1 VSSFVNPVIEGL
13 VTAMQIKHAMQQASL
28 QREDLAR
35 RKARDQREDQLTD
48 FNSQIALM
56 DKGAKPLA
64 PGQQTY
70 AQNMTVPD
78 VQPWMN
84 PAAPIANTSMQTQAP
99 VDQSRVVQQPG
110 SGKQFYIPTPDE
122 QFADQ
127 FGRHIQQLTA
137 ETDVKTQ
144 AQMRELATKFGFD
157 RSLHDMDNASKE
169 GIAGLN
175 REAEDVREKGRQKNQ
190 KDIADAANT
199 TREKVAKINESG
211 AYGRTV
217 LHENRADERQD
228 AAEKGKNGRA
238 QKGLT
243 ENVRQSKVISLQR
256 EDERLGEDIQKLH
269 EQRLQDG
276 GENAGGPKDRFS
288 SVASREGAVKAAQD
302 RIEEKQRR
310 RDEIKRSLKLLEKG
324 GGGSDNTDEP
334 ANPFRGTAVAN
345 PYRKAR

>member
-1 VSSFVNPVIEGL
+1 MSSFVNPVIEGL

-127 FGRHIQQLTA
+127 FGRHMTQLEA
-137 ETDVKTQ
+137 ETNVKAQ
-144 AQMRELATKFGFD
+144 AEIAKLQSQFGMQVGIH
-157 RSLHDMDNASKE
+157 RMDNDSRE
-169 GIAGLN
+169 GIARLN
-175 REAEDVREKGRQKNQ
+175 TEAQDIREKGRQKNQ
-190 KDIADAANT
+190 KAIADAANT

-217 LHENRADERQD
+217 LHEDRADERQD

-276 GENAGGPKDRFS
+276 GENAGAPKDRFS
-288 SVASREGAVKAAQD
+288 SVAAREGAVKAAQD
-302 RIEEKQRR
+302 RIDEKQRR
-310 RDEIKRSLKLLEKG
+310 RDEIRRSLKLLEKG
-324 GGGSDNTDEP
+324 GGGNTDDEP
-334 ANPFRGTAVAN
+334 ANPFRGSTVAN
-345 PYRKAR
+345 PYR